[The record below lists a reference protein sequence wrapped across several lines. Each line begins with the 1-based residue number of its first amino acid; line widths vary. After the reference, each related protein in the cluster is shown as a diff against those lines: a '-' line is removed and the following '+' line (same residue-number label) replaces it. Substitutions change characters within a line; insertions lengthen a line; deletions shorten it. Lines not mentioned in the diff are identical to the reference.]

1 MEPQQL
7 KHLSV
12 IVSLGF
18 SKRGRRKRSAMPK
31 GFNPLSE
38 EHQVH
43 PAGITQ
49 SIAKRSINHLQ
60 KFST

>member
-1 MEPQQL
+1 MGPQQL

-18 SKRGRRKRSAMPK
+18 SKRRRRKRSAMPK

-49 SIAKRSINHLQ
+49 SIAK
-60 KFST
+60 